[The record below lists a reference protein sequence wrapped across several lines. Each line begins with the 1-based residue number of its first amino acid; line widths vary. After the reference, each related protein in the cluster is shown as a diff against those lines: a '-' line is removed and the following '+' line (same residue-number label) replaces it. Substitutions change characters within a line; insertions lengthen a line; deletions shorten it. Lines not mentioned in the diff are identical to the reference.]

1 MFDHIFVEIMVFCK
15 RARTVIRSKY
25 TDIDASLISIIAL
38 LVTVYR
44 NRGVLT
50 FLVSVEQHVKIN
62 FSAWRTT
69 RVNAQ
74 FGVVSR
80 SNTAFF

>member
-1 MFDHIFVEIMVFCK
+1 MVFCE

-50 FLVSVEQHVKIN
+50 FLMSVEQHVN
-62 FSAWRTT
+62 GRTT